1 MCWIVS
7 RIPLVVLL
15 DFLWISY
22 PPVFPMGT
30 VTHSWVGSPMSA
42 VVGIFLARLLPVVVR
57 MTVFPGGFV
66 RHGWAIGWTPVFVHE
81 NRRPTSHLLMLG
93 CHMGRLGGRCQFM
106 STKTGVQLP
115 ICQCIATLWVDWLG
129 DWLDAGFRLRKPASN
144 FPFANAWLP
153 YG

>member
-1 MCWIVS
+1 M
-7 RIPLVVLL
+7 
-15 DFLWISY
+15 
-22 PPVFPMGT
+22 
-30 VTHSWVGSPMSA
+30 
-42 VVGIFLARLLPVVVR
+42 
-57 MTVFPGGFV
+57 
-66 RHGWAIGWTPVFVHE
+66 PVFVYE
-81 NRRPTSHLLMLG
+81 NWRPTSHLPMLDAIWVDWVGDWLDAGFRLRKPASNFPFANAWLPYGYIGWAMPVYVYENRRRTYHLPMLG

-129 DWLDAGFRLRKPASN
+129 DWLDAGFRLRKPVSN